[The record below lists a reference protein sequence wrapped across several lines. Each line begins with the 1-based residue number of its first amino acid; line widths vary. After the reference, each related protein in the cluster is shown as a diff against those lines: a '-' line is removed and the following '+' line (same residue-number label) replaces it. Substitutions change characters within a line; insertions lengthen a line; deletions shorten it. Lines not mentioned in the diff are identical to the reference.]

1 MIPTESSALPR
12 LDDIRDAAQRIR
24 GLAWPTPLVP
34 SPWLSALTGAD
45 VWLKL
50 EIVQA
55 TGSYKV
61 RGAANALTR
70 LRAARPDVTTV
81 VTASA
86 GNHGQALAYAAHAL
100 GFDARVYLPAS
111 APLAKHDGLVRLG
124 ADAISTGSYEEAE
137 ADAHADATRTGAPYV
152 SPYNDPDVVAG
163 AGTVALEMLEQQPD
177 LDGFFVPLG
186 GGGLLAGT
194 AVVVRALVPS
204 AQIVGC
210 EAAAS
215 PAFTAALAAGRP
227 VTVAVR
233 KTLADGLAGN
243 IDPETITFGPVRD
256 LVDRVE
262 AVEEPDIA
270 LAMRDLIRHER
281 LIVEGASAVAIA
293 SVVRAG
299 RALAGRRVG
308 IILSGRNVD
317 AGVIEHVLRG

>member
-227 VTVAVR
+227 VTVAVTE
-233 KTLADGLAGN
+233 TLADGLAGN
-243 IDPETITFGPVRD
+243 MDPETHHLRARAGSRGSRRGAWRNRTSPC
-256 LVDRVE
+256 
-262 AVEEPDIA
+262 
-270 LAMRDLIRHER
+270 AMRDLIRHER

-293 SVVRAG
+293 SVVRAAAPWRDAAWASSC
-299 RALAGRRVG
+299 RAATWTQ
-308 IILSGRNVD
+308 
-317 AGVIEHVLRG
+317 A